1 METELR
7 KVGVQIHSSEGEV
20 WIQGPTAWK
29 GGVTLD
35 GHKDHR
41 IVMALAIGAT
51 MADAPVTIEG
61 AEAIAKSYPGFFRDL
76 RSLGIEVKEK

>member
-1 METELR
+1 M
-7 KVGVQIHSSEGEV
+7 
-20 WIQGPTAWK
+20 
-29 GGVTLD
+29 D

-61 AEAIAKSYPGFFRDL
+61 AEVIAKSYPGFFRDL